1 MSAAKSEPT
10 QYSIQ
15 LMLPETATRALDAW
29 ATDAAG
35 ASIPAA
41 GWHMTLLPAFQS
53 RADEAK
59 LMALVEE
66 VALRHAP
73 FAVHL
78 SRVELVAD
86 YTRTGYAAVFLTDDH
101 SQAQH
106 SQAQHSQA
114 QHSQAQH
121 SALYA
126 LQADLAES
134 LATIRIGTQST
145 LDDASFRPHVTLA
158 LAVSEKEG
166 ERLATSARRAALEI
180 SMDVK
185 AMWVMRKAAMTRGQI
200 ALWQRRFALSKAKA

>member
-86 YTRTGYAAVFLTDDH
+86 YTRTGYAAVFLTDGH
-101 SQAQH
+101 SQE
-106 SQAQHSQA
+106 QHSQA

-200 ALWQRRFALSKAKA
+200 ALWQRRFALSKAMA

>member
-86 YTRTGYAAVFLTDDH
+86 YTRTGYAAVFLTDG
-101 SQAQH
+101 
-106 SQAQHSQA
+106 
-114 QHSQAQH
+114 HSQAQH

>member
-10 QYSIQ
+10 QYSVY
-15 LMLPETATRALDAW
+15 LMLPEAATRALDAW

-41 GWHMTLLPAFQS
+41 GWHMTLLPAFAS
-53 RADEAK
+53 KADEAK
-59 LMALVEE
+59 LMALIEE

-78 SRVELVAD
+78 SHVELVAD
-86 YTRTGYAAVFLTDDH
+86 HTRAGYAALFLTDGH
-101 SQAQH
+101 SQT
-106 SQAQHSQA
+106 QHSQA

-126 LQADLAES
+126 LQADLAEN

-166 ERLATSARRAALEI
+166 ERLATSARRAALQV
-180 SMDVK
+180 SMDVG
-185 AMWVMRKAAMTRGQI
+185 AMWVMRKAAMAMGQI
-200 ALWQRRFALSKAKA
+200 ALWQRRFALSKAQGVKR